1 MEPRTPEESAGAAKA
16 ALRARLL
23 RARDERDPR
32 TRAAEDAALV
42 ARALSWV
49 DGLAG
54 ARGRP
59 LTLAAHAPA
68 GTEPA
73 AAADL
78 VAALAGSAAV
88 ARLLLPVCPPGPP
101 AALRWARFDGRLT
114 RGRFGLAEPAGPALG
129 PAALGAADAALLPGL
144 AADREGMR
152 LGRGAGYYDRS
163 LAGFAGATAVLLHP
177 PELLAAVPHDRHDR
191 PVGAILTAAGTV
203 RTPAASKG

>member
-1 MEPRTPEESAGAAKA
+1 MEPRTPEDSAGAAKA

-23 RARDERDPR
+23 RARGRRDPR

-49 DGLAG
+49 DALAE

-73 AAADL
+73 ATADL
-78 VAALAGSAAV
+78 VAALAGAGAV

-101 AALRWARFDGRLT
+101 AALHWARFDGRLT
-114 RGRFGLAEPAGPALG
+114 RGRFGLAEPAGPAQG
-129 PAALGAADAALLPGL
+129 PAALAGADAALLPGL
-144 AADREGMR
+144 AADRAGMR

-163 LAGFAGATAVLLHP
+163 LAVFAGATAVLLHP

-191 PVGAILTAAGTV
+191 PVGVILTAAGAV
-203 RTPAASKG
+203 RTAGASKG